1 MSNFLARNLQ
11 QTGVTKPIPFA
22 LKIGFFA
29 GVIWGGFRLI
39 AFYCNFTKEPAA
51 FLIKM
56 FILENQLNK
65 PFGLIMGTISFII
78 FSIIASFLYLWFFR
92 TLEGPWPG
100 LWYGLGWW
108 GLLFGLGPI
117 LGFTKLSTNVTFTLA
132 ATDFCFFII
141 WGMFI
146 GYSIAFEFTDEA
158 SREPATANQT

>member
-1 MSNFLARNLQ
+1 MNNFLVRNLQ
-11 QTGVTKPIPFA
+11 QTGVTKPIPYA

-29 GVIWGGFRLI
+29 GLIWGGLRLL
-39 AFYCNFTKEPAA
+39 AYYCHFTYEPAA

-56 FILENQLNK
+56 WLAEDQLQTA
-65 PFGLIMGTISFII
+65 FGHIVGTISFVI
-78 FSIIASFLYLWFFR
+78 FSMAASFIYIWFFR

-117 LGFTKLSTNVTFTLA
+117 LGFTKLSTNVSFTIA

-158 SREPATANQT
+158 SREPATAT